1 MPVYMA
7 PSATDGNKA
16 FVLWDNILTRSTI
29 LAPSDPP
36 SGPRINALDPATW
49 NGWTALA
56 GAALTGDYGSTTT
69 VDAVGIAAHKLATN
83 GCSVLLQYS
92 TDGTTWL
99 DAHPVYA
106 PLTDED
112 LIIVFANRTGRHF
125 RLLVQNGN
133 AHVGVVFVGKRLIF
147 PHTPIDSYT
156 PLNHARQYTKEFN
169 DSIKGANLGNR
180 VMAAGAET
188 EVDFGFV
195 DRAWVD
201 GPLPPFERHYNQG
214 GMFFY
219 AGYPGGKP
227 LDMGYCRAIDADA
240 IIAVEYI
247 EADKLASLSFGVHSY
262 VG

>member
-1 MPVYMA
+1 MA

-29 LAPSDPP
+29 TSPEQPTN
-36 SGPRINALDPATW
+36 GPRINALDPATW
-49 NGWTALA
+49 NSWSVQLGTSLIA
-56 GAALTGDYGSTTT
+56 DYGSDYT
-69 VDAVGIAAHKLATN
+69 VDSVGIASHTMA
-83 GCSVLLQYS
+83 
-92 TDGTTWL
+92 TDGATILIQHSPNGTDWTS
-99 DAHPVYA
+99 AHPPYI
-106 PLTDED
+106 PLTNED
-112 LIIVFANRTGRHF
+112 IIIVFPQVTARYWRV
-125 RLLVQNGN
+125 LVYN
-133 AHVGVVFVGKRLIF
+133 APTTVGVVFLGKRLIF

-156 PLNHARQYTKEFN
+156 PLNHARKYTKEFN
-169 DSIKGANLGNR
+169 ESIKGALLGNR

-195 DRAWVD
+195 ERSWAD
-201 GPLPPFERHYNQG
+201 GPLVPFERHYNQG
-214 GMFFY
+214 GTFFY

-240 IIAVEYI
+240 TIAVEYI